1 MNHSWAWCAFA
12 SRLNSYISYVSLI
25 LFLEIDLDVASVVL
39 LRATEWHL
47 VNLFKTMSLD
57 RAVVVLVDSRDI
69 AQGAVR
75 ILLI

>member
-12 SRLNSYISYVSLI
+12 SGLDSHISYVSLI
-25 LFLEIDLDVASVVL
+25 LFLEIDLDVASVVF